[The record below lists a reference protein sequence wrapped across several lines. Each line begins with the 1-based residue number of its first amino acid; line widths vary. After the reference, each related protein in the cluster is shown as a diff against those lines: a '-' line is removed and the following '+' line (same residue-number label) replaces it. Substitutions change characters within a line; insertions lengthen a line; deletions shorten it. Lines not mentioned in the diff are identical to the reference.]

1 LNQLLIPNGGFKD
14 ASYKNWLLQKIF
26 YKRKFTALAQDLV
39 KPHLECSVY
48 RALKQLKII
57 FGFI

>member
-26 YKRKFTALAQDLV
+26 YKKKFTALAQDLV
-39 KPHLECSVY
+39 Q
-48 RALKQLKII
+48 QL
-57 FGFI
+57 